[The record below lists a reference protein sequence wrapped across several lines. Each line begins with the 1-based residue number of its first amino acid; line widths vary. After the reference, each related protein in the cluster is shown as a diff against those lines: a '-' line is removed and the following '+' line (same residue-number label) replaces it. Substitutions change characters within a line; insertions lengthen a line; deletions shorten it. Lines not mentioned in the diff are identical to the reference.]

1 MFNTSSL
8 ELPIVCIKNNQ
19 TRNIQAKYFLRKNY
33 TKEQKK
39 KNENKQLNTYNL

>member
-8 ELPIVCIKNNQ
+8 ELPIVCIKKQQN
-19 TRNIQAKYFLRKNY
+19 TKYTSKIFHKEKLYKR
-33 TKEQKK
+33 TKE